1 GKNPCAAPPRRIATL
16 PCGKHGGGGTKKPLP
31 WERREVHQADPCLS
45 HLSGFPAGFG
55 TVPPRLAMRWG
66 FLLLGFRSRSAAEPE
81 LRPNSAFDPGLARQ
95 RFANERGGCRASSG
109 QSLRH
114 SR

>member
-1 GKNPCAAPPRRIATL
+1 IATL
-16 PCGKHGGGGTKKPLP
+16 PCGKHAGGGTKKPLP

-55 TVPPRLAMRWG
+55 TVPPPLAVRWG
-66 FLLLGFRSRSAAEPE
+66 LLLLGFRSRSADELE
-81 LRPNSAFDPGLARQ
+81 LRPSHAFDPGLTKQ
-95 RFANERGGCRASSG
+95 CYANEGGGCRASSG